1 MILNMSDIRREGTT
15 LKFHKRIYMESLNK
29 TFATHVKKFVD
40 FKNLRNKHYIISRNK
55 FISRKTMWT

>member
-1 MILNMSDIRREGTT
+1 
-15 LKFHKRIYMESLNK
+15 MESLNK

-55 FISRKTMWT
+55 FISGKTMWT